1 MALDRYTHERL
12 AQCHI
17 ADSQSL
23 AEQLRTLERIE
34 VQLRQGEQLRRTSW
48 VMRLLRSL
56 AMGHV
61 PTLSILRRL

>member
-1 MALDRYTHERL
+1 MALDRYTHEKL
-12 AQCHI
+12 AHCHI

-23 AEQLRTLERIE
+23 AEQLRILERIE
-34 VQLRQGEQLRRTSW
+34 VQLRQSERLRKTSW

-61 PTLSILRRL
+61 PTLSTLQRL